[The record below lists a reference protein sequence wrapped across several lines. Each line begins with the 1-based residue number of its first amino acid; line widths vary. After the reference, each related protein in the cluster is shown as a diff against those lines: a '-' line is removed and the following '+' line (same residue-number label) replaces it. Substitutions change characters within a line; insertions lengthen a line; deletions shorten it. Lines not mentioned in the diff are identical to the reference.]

1 MNDVNQPTVLNGI
14 LIRGYQKVF
23 DENWPVWVGG
33 ILIGLMSV
41 LTFAWARPW
50 GGAGGKSYP
59 QLVAGNSRA
68 AAYHGRRQL
77 LQQLSGLRV
86 DGPG

>member
-1 MNDVNQPTVLNGI
+1 MNDVKQPTVLNGI

-23 DENWPVWVGG
+23 DENWPTWVGG

-50 GGAGGKSYP
+50 GFSALS
-59 QLVAGNSRA
+59 VFIITSRSP
-68 AAYHGRRQL
+68 R
-77 LQQLSGLRV
+77 
-86 DGPG
+86 